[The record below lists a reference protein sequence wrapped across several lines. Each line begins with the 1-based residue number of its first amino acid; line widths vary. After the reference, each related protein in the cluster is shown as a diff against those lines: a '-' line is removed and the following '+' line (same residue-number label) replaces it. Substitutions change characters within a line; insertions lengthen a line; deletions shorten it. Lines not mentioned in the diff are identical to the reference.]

1 MSTSFQAPPFSA
13 PGPARRSVPS
23 TRPQVRE
30 CPGCGLLQEI
40 PELAPGGSAHCARC
54 PTVLRRVS
62 THQLQHL
69 VALAMAALIL
79 LVVMCTS
86 SLMSV
91 ETAGIRRV
99 ANLFSGPEE
108 LVRQNMAPLAFVVLF
123 VTVLAPLARLVA
135 TVYVLIRAH
144 ERHPPHHLR
153 YLFAWAEKLRPWS
166 MIEVFVL
173 GVFVAYVKL
182 GDLVTIGLRTGVY
195 ALLALTIVLVW
206 LDSALDREAVWE
218 RLDPEDR
225 PDALNCGGSAGAV
238 GCETCGL
245 VSAPQGADA
254 HCPRCG
260 SALHARRPN
269 SIQRTWALIIAA
281 AILYIPAN
289 YYPVLSIVQLGAGQ
303 PSTILGGVEELV
315 RARQYPLAALV
326 FFASIAVPMLK
337 LVGLSTMLVATQ
349 AGRAGWLRDRT
360 RLYHI
365 VRFIGRWSMIDIF
378 MESLLGALV
387 AFGAVIT
394 IQPGM
399 GALAF
404 CAVVILT
411 MFAAETFEPR
421 LMWDA
426 AIGQAAPAAKPVP

>member
-1 MSTSFQAPPFSA
+1 M
-13 PGPARRSVPS
+13 V
-23 TRPQVRE
+23 
-30 CPGCGLLQEI
+30 
-40 PELAPGGSAHCARC
+40 PELAPGSTAHCARC
-54 PTVLRRVS
+54 PTILRRVS
-62 THQLQHL
+62 THQLQHIL
-69 VALAMAALIL
+69 ALALSALIL
-79 LVVMCTS
+79 LVVMCS
-86 SLMSV
+86 SQLMSV

-99 ANLFSGPEE
+99 ADLFSGPEE
-108 LVRQNMAPLAFVVLF
+108 LVRQNMAPLGVVVLF
-123 VTVLAPLARLVA
+123 VTVFAPLLRLVC
-135 TVYVLIRAH
+135 TLYVLVRAH
-144 ERHPPHHLR
+144 EQRPPRHLR
-153 YLFAWAEKLRPWS
+153 RMFGWAEKLRPWS
-166 MIEVFVL
+166 MIDVFVL

-182 GDLVTIGLRTGVY
+182 GGLVTIGLRTGVY
-195 ALLALTIVLVW
+195 ALFALTIVLVW
-206 LDSALDREAVWE
+206 LESALDREAVWE
-218 RLDPEDR
+218 RLDPEDST
-225 PDALNCGGSAGAV
+225 DALPCGGSAGAV

-245 VSAPQGADA
+245 VSAPQTHDA
-254 HCPRCG
+254 RCPRCGG

-269 SIQRTWALIIAA
+269 SIQRTWALVIAA

-315 RARQYPLAALV
+315 AAAEYPLAALV

-337 LVGLSTMLVATQ
+337 LIGLSIMLIATQ
-349 AGRAGWLRDRT
+349 TGRAGWLRDRT

-411 MFAAETFEPR
+411 MFAAETFDPR
-421 LMWDA
+421 LMWDSA
-426 AIGQAAPAAKPVP
+426 LARDAPASALQGEGSLPRA

>member
-1 MSTSFQAPPFSA
+1 MSGRAAAGAGRIPHNA
-13 PGPARRSVPS
+13 RAVPAS
-23 TRPQVRE
+23 PQLRE
-30 CPGCGLLQEI
+30 CPGCGLFQLV
-40 PELAPGGSAHCARC
+40 PELDPGSSARCARC
-54 PTVLRRVS
+54 PTLLRRVS
-62 THQLQHL
+62 THRLQHI
-69 VALAMAALIL
+69 VALALSALIL

-99 ANLFSGPEE
+99 ADLFSGPEE
-108 LVRQNMAPLAFVVLF
+108 LVRQEMAPLAIVVLF
-123 VTVLAPLARLVA
+123 VTVVAPLLRLA
-135 TVYVLIRAH
+135 GMLYVLVRAQGRSPP
-144 ERHPPHHLR
+144 RHLSR
-153 YLFAWAEKLRPWS
+153 IFAWCEKLRPWS

-218 RLDPEDR
+218 QLDPRDR
-225 PDALNCGGSAGAV
+225 PDPPVCSGAGGGI
-238 GCETCGL
+238 GCETCGF
-245 VSAPQGADA
+245 VSPPSAHGD

-260 SALHARRPN
+260 SVLHARRRY
-269 SIQRTWALIIAA
+269 SIQRTWALVIAA
-281 AILYIPAN
+281 AVLYIPAN

-315 RARQYPLAALV
+315 AARQYPLAALV
-326 FFASIAVPMLK
+326 FFASIAVPVLK
-337 LVGLSTMLVATQ
+337 LVGLSVMLVATQ
-349 AGRAGWLRDRT
+349 TGRAGWLRDRT

-394 IQPGM
+394 IEPGM
-399 GALAF
+399 GAVAF

-411 MFAAETFEPR
+411 MFAAETFDPR

-426 AIGQAAPAAKPVP
+426 AAARQASLAVP